1 MWGQTRKIGLITL
14 AAISAADCAA
24 HSMNSLGPFAVGE
37 LIKSGQMTAAQA
49 GLWSSI
55 EMLSYAAAMTGI
67 APHVNRVRLRM
78 LALVAAGCVVVAQT
92 GSAYLHV
99 FWGLL
104 CLRGLSGLGLGA
116 LNTVVNVGASRIGQP
131 VFVLSFVM
139 VVQTV
144 VFSASSLFLPYVGKV
159 LGQKGIF
166 LLLACIVL
174 LLMPLMRL
182 LPNRPHKTAEAP
194 QAAHPASGQEI
205 AALLAVL
212 CYTGGSLAVWPF
224 TERIAASVGLTP
236 NAFGALSAFAN
247 IFGLC
252 VCLVSV
258 RLSQNKSNM
267 RLLSPAL
274 ILTGVICIF
283 QAWPPSWLFFNAA
296 FSLNYALWFFI
307 YPSLV
312 GVTCLID
319 PSGKLAS
326 RSGGVWM
333 LSQAATTLLAG
344 VAGNSGQ
351 YMWVGFFGFLLC
363 LVSAICIFFIKPH
376 QIIASRSL

>member
-1 MWGQTRKIGLITL
+1 MLEQTRKIGFTTL

-49 GLWSSI
+49 GIWSSV

-67 APHVNRVRLRM
+67 ASHVNRVRLRQ
-78 LALVAAGCVVVAQT
+78 LALVAAGCVIVAQA

-104 CLRGLSGLGLGA
+104 GLRVLSGCGLGA
-116 LNTVVNVGASRIGQP
+116 LNAVVNVGASRIGQP

-139 VVQTV
+139 VVQTI

-159 LGQKGIF
+159 SGQMGIF
-166 LLLACIVL
+166 LILALIVL
-174 LLMPLMRL
+174 VFTPLMRL
-182 LPNRPHKTAEAP
+182 LPKTVNKTEPAL
-194 QAAHPASGQEI
+194 QAAKPVSGQAI

-236 NAFGALSAFAN
+236 GAFGFLSAFAN
-247 IFGLC
+247 FFGLLA
-252 VCLVSV
+252 CLVSV
-258 RLSQNKSNM
+258 RLSRNTASL

-283 QAWPPSWLFFNAA
+283 QAWPPSWLVFNAA

-307 YPSLV
+307 YPALV
-312 GVTCLID
+312 GLTCLVD

-326 RSGGVWM
+326 RAGGAWM

-344 VAGNSGQ
+344 VAGNSGH
-351 YMWVGFFGFLLC
+351 YMWVGFLSFLLC
-363 LVSAICIFFIKPH
+363 LTSAICTFLIRPH
-376 QIIASRSL
+376 QIVAS